1 MEQNNQP
8 QVAQEP
14 NEDGVIK
21 ISEDVVAI
29 LADKAVREVEG
40 IAGMSGSLAD
50 SFAVVIGRKVSA
62 KGIAVDIKDNDV
74 VIHLHTVVKYGVRI
88 PEVAWKAQE
97 AVKTTVENM
106 TGLNVLKVNIS
117 VEGVEFEKEEK
128 TQTVDLDEELAD
140 LQPDEENEMEFS
152 VDEADITD

>member
-1 MEQNNQP
+1 MEKNQQP
-8 QVAQEP
+8 QTVQEQ

-50 SFAVVIGRKVSA
+50 SFAVVIGRKVST

-74 VIHLHTVVKYGVRI
+74 VINLHTVVKYGVRI

-97 AVKTTVENM
+97 AVKTSVENM

-117 VEGVEFEKEEK
+117 VEGVEFDKEEK
-128 TQTVDLDEELAD
+128 SQTVDLEEELAD
-140 LQPDEENEMEFS
+140 SPDLEAEIS

>member
-29 LADKAVREVEG
+29 LADKAVRDVEG

-50 SFAVVIGRKVSA
+50 SFAVVIGRKVST

-97 AVKTTVENM
+97 AVKTSVENM

-117 VEGVEFEKEEK
+117 VEGVEFEKQEK
-128 TQTVDLDEELAD
+128 EQTVDLDEELAD
-140 LQPDEENEMEFS
+140 MQIDEEAEFT

>member
-29 LADKAVREVEG
+29 LADKAVRDVEG

-50 SFAVVIGRKVSA
+50 SFAVVIGRKVST

-97 AVKTTVENM
+97 AVKTSVENM

-117 VEGVEFEKEEK
+117 VEGVEFEKQEK
-128 TQTVDLDEELAD
+128 EQPVDLDEELAD
-140 LQPDEENEMEFS
+140 MQVEEEPEFT

>member
-1 MEQNNQP
+1 MEENVQP

-50 SFAVVIGRKVSA
+50 SFAVVIGRKVST
-62 KGIAVDIKDNDV
+62 KGIAVDIKENDV

-117 VEGVEFEKEEK
+117 VEGVEFEKTEK
-128 TQTVDLDEELAD
+128 AQAVDLEEELAD
-140 LQPDEENEMEFS
+140 VQTEEITGIS

>member
-1 MEQNNQP
+1 MEEKVQP

-50 SFAVVIGRKVSA
+50 SFAVVIGRKVST
-62 KGIAVDIKDNDV
+62 KGIAVDIKENDV

-117 VEGVEFEKEEK
+117 VEGVEFEKTE
-128 TQTVDLDEELAD
+128 QAQSVDLEEELAD
-140 LQPDEENEMEFS
+140 AQTEEITGIS

>member
-1 MEQNNQP
+1 MEENVQP

-50 SFAVVIGRKVSA
+50 SFAVVIGRKVST
-62 KGIAVDIKDNDV
+62 KGIAVDIKENDV

-117 VEGVEFEKEEK
+117 VEGVEFEKTEK
-128 TQTVDLDEELAD
+128 EQAVDLEEELAD
-140 LQPDEENEMEFS
+140 VQAEEITGIS

>member
-1 MEQNNQP
+1 MEKNVQP

-50 SFAVVIGRKVSA
+50 SFAVVIGRKVST
-62 KGIAVDIKDNDV
+62 KGIAVDIKENDV

-117 VEGVEFEKEEK
+117 VEGVEFEKTEK
-128 TQTVDLDEELAD
+128 EQAVDLEEELAD
-140 LQPDEENEMEFS
+140 VQAEEITGIS

>member
-8 QVAQEP
+8 QVSQEP

-29 LADKAVREVEG
+29 LADKAVRDVEG

-50 SFAVVIGRKVSA
+50 SFAVVIGRKVST

-97 AVKTTVENM
+97 AVKTSVENM

-117 VEGVEFEKEEK
+117 IEGVEFEKQEK
-128 TQTVDLDEELAD
+128 EPPVDLDEELAD
-140 LQPDEENEMEFS
+140 MQIEEEPEFT

>member
-29 LADKAVREVEG
+29 LADKAVRDVEG

-50 SFAVVIGRKVSA
+50 SFAVVIGRKVST

-97 AVKTTVENM
+97 AVKTSVENM

-117 VEGVEFEKEEK
+117 IEGVEFEKQEK
-128 TQTVDLDEELAD
+128 EPPVDLDEELAD
-140 LQPDEENEMEFS
+140 MQIEEEPEFT